1 MKLLFGEGSDPV
13 RKIGSIDEAIAATGE
28 ELGVS
33 RWFEIDQARIDQFAD
48 VTLDNQWIHVDVD
61 RARASEAGTT
71 IAHGLL
77 TLSLGPRFNDE
88 IFRVEGFRQALNY
101 GYEKVRFPAPVL
113 VGERLRMRALLLTAV
128 EVPGGVQTVIRQTYE
143 LGSGGKPACVADAVT
158 RWVR

>member
-1 MKLLFGEGSDPV
+1 MPEPAV
-13 RKIGSIDEAIAATGE
+13 AALVVDGGADLRARAGD

-33 RWFEIDQARIDQFAD
+33 DWYEVTQAVVDAFAACTED
-48 VTLDNQWIHVDVD
+48 FQWIHVDVD

-101 GYEKVRFPAPVL
+101 GYEKVRFPAPVP